1 MCLTIRFSF
10 IIIASAIALLLGIGC
25 GEEDKPDLEVAPRLL
40 GDNWILT
47 GRVSNVDYAK
57 GEVFALGMDGTRY
70 RSQIARDKN
79 FGLELPGNA
88 SYALYFLKPSS
99 FRDKQAVNGSDR
111 VKSVSGPRLMKRS
124 PAILRFEE
132 SPDIGIRESLRLPKV
147 IYSRNLYL
155 GEIDVKNN
163 EAFATINPATALD
176 FDGDGL
182 NDFTDQ
188 DDQNDGLP
196 DYEQE
201 EFLDRIEICHQ
212 SSRSNVHTSLV
223 SLPQLFEHIAHGDK
237 MGGCHLHRDEPKAN
251 LNRTTTAPK
260 APRVPE
266 VEVAVVPQSEEAVV
280 DEIVHEVVVNPRA
293 DEGVMIE
300 ETPDEEGDEEGID
313 PYRSD
318 DGRDYRANSGKPEE
332 EDPEDEQE
340 IDEEEEEDS

>member
-88 SYALYFLKPSS
+88 TYALYFLKPSS

-132 SPDIGIRESLRLPKV
+132 SPDIGLRESLRLPKV

-212 SSRSNVHTSLV
+212 SSRSNIHTSLV

-237 MGGCHLHRDEPKAN
+237 MGGCHLHRDEPKAS
-251 LNRTTTAPK
+251 LNKTNTAPR

-266 VEVAVVPQSEEAVV
+266 ATEVQPEV
-280 DEIVHEVVVNPRA
+280 DETVAHEVVHEVVVNPRA
-293 DEGVMIE
+293 DEEVMIE

-313 PYRSD
+313 PYRAG
-318 DGRDYRANSGKPEE
+318 DGRDYRSNNREPDEEGSEDAPEHDGE
-332 EDPEDEQE
+332 EDN
-340 IDEEEEEDS
+340 S